1 MKRINTLRELQL
13 ISIYIYNDLRN
24 FCNSNGLQVYLHG
37 GTLIGALR
45 HKGYIPWDDDI
56 DVCMSRIDYEK
67 MLSISN
73 GNISE
78 KCYVIDP
85 ERNLS
90 FNGYIPVVIYKNSKM
105 HSGQYRTD
113 EDLHIGISI
122 FIYDGIIT
130 NYLLQKLYYIH
141 MFILRAEHALCR
153 ANFKHVNTKTAKI
166 VGPIL
171 QKFYKTNNILKFKN
185 KILKL
190 QKKYPYENCVLVST
204 NADFQSSRE
213 VCKKT
218 DFEKAIRIS
227 FEGIESYTYSHFDSH
242 LKKYYGNYMQLPTQR
257 QQVSKHKFNAWI
269 EDNFNYFET
278 NIFSSGE

>member
-90 FNGYIPVVIYKNSKM
+90 FNGYI
-105 HSGQYRTD
+105 T
-113 EDLHIGISI
+113 
-122 FIYDGIIT
+122 
-130 NYLLQKLYYIH
+130 
-141 MFILRAEHALCR
+141 
-153 ANFKHVNTKTAKI
+153 
-166 VGPIL
+166 
-171 QKFYKTNNILKFKN
+171 
-185 KILKL
+185 
-190 QKKYPYENCVLVST
+190 
-204 NADFQSSRE
+204 
-213 VCKKT
+213 
-218 DFEKAIRIS
+218 
-227 FEGIESYTYSHFDSH
+227 
-242 LKKYYGNYMQLPTQR
+242 
-257 QQVSKHKFNAWI
+257 
-269 EDNFNYFET
+269 
-278 NIFSSGE
+278 